1 MIMLMDRET
10 EDGGVLVL
18 KELKYKDVKP
28 IYKIDERG
36 NIYSK
41 YKNGF
46 LKPKKDKDGYLTISL
61 AGENKTIYVRIAT
74 LVAYNFIGKPPTEI
88 KDVTIDHIDGNIL
101 NNHYIN
107 LRWLDRSVN
116 SSIRK
121 NRMKSL
127 GELNHE
133 AKLTEKEVIEIC
145 NLLVEN
151 KLTLKEIGKIYNV
164 TKYTINNIK
173 RKVNWKYITKTYIFP
188 QSEIKRDSKGK
199 FYKVRSAGK

>member
-1 MIMLMDRET
+1 MF
-10 EDGGVLVL
+10 
-18 KELKYKDVKP
+18 KELKYNDVKAL
-28 IYKIDERG
+28 YKIDECG

-61 AGENKTIYVRIAT
+61 VGENKRIYIRVAT

-88 KDVTIDHIDGNIL
+88 KDATIDHIDGNIL
-101 NNHYIN
+101 NNHYTN

-121 NRMKSL
+121 NRMKSA

-133 AKLTEKEVIEIC
+133 AKLTEKEVVEIC

-164 TKYTINNIK
+164 TKSTVNNIK

-188 QSEIKRDSKGK
+188 KVEIKRESKGR
-199 FYKVRSAGK
+199 FYKFGSTGK